1 MIYTVLLYLICAA
14 AVALGLWAAW
24 QSGKDVGY
32 RNAMRDAEALHDDTR
47 ETVLQHKV
55 DE

>member
-1 MIYTVLLYLICAA
+1 MIYTVLLYLICTA

-32 RNAMRDAEALHDDTR
+32 RNTMRGAEVLHDDTH

>member
-1 MIYTVLLYLICAA
+1 MIIDRICIA
-14 AVALGLWAAW
+14 AVSFGLWAAW

-32 RNAMRDAEALHDDTR
+32 RNAMRDAEVLHDDTN
-47 ETVLQHKV
+47 ETVMQHKG